1 LWAGRSEGGGGKRMK
16 DIGRLGVWIFP
27 DALSAREI
35 AELAQGVERLGYAT
49 LWYPEGT
56 GFETFAFGGF
66 VLSETDRLR
75 AASGIANI
83 YARDAVTAI
92 SGHNSLNKL
101 HGDRYILGLG
111 VSHIPLVEGFRGH
124 TYTKPVTTMRAY
136 LDAMEAAELSITA
149 PERNIVLAAL
159 GPNMLALAR
168 DRTKGAHPYLVT
180 PEHTARAREILGP
193 DAWLCVEQKIC
204 LTTDAAQARG
214 IAANVLALYLPWP
227 NYRNNWLRLGFTEE
241 ELSGRGSDRFLD
253 AMVASGSAADVRSRL
268 QAHFDAG
275 ANHVCVQ
282 PLNAD
287 GGSAVDWRA
296 LEAVAEI

>member
-1 LWAGRSEGGGGKRMK
+1 MK
-16 DIGRLGVWIFP
+16 NIGRLGVWISP

-35 AELAQGVERLGYAT
+35 AELAQGAERLDYDT
-49 LWYPEGT
+49 LWYPEGI
-56 GFETFAFGGF
+56 GFETFGFGGF
-66 VLSETDRLR
+66 ILSETGRLR

-92 SGHNSLNKL
+92 AGHHTLNKA
-101 HGDRYILGLG
+101 HGDRFILGLG

-124 TYTKPVTTMRAY
+124 TYGKPVATMRAY
-136 LDAMEAAELSITA
+136 LDAMDAAELSITA

-204 LTTDAAQARG
+204 FTMDAALAREV
-214 IAANVLALYLPWP
+214 AASVLSLYLPLP
-227 NYRNNWLRLGFTEE
+227 NYRNNWLSLGFTED
-241 ELSGRGSDRFLD
+241 ELSGCGSDRFLD
-253 AMVASGSAADVRSRL
+253 AMVAWGSVADVRARL
-268 QAHFDAG
+268 KAHFDAG

-282 PLNAD
+282 PLNPND
-287 GGSAVDWRA
+287 SGRVDWKA
-296 LEAVAEI
+296 LEAVAGI

>member
-1 LWAGRSEGGGGKRMK
+1 MK

-35 AELAQGVERLGYAT
+35 AELAQGAERLNYDT
-49 LWYPEGT
+49 LWYPEGI
-56 GFETFAFGGF
+56 GFETFGFGGF

-83 YARDAVTAI
+83 YARDAITAI
-92 SGHNSLNKL
+92 AGHNTLNMV
-101 HGDRYILGLG
+101 HGDRFILGLG

-124 TYTKPVTTMRAY
+124 TYGKPVTTMRAY
-136 LDAMEAAELSITA
+136 LDAMEAAELSVTV

-159 GPNMLALAR
+159 GPNMLALAKE
-168 DRTKGAHPYLVT
+168 RTKGAHPYLVT

-193 DAWLCVEQKIC
+193 DAWLCVEQKTC
-204 LTTDAAQARG
+204 LTSDAKQAREV
-214 IAANVLALYLPWP
+214 AAKVLSIYLPWP
-227 NYRNNWLRLGFTEE
+227 NYRNNWSRLGFTEE
-241 ELSGRGSDRFLD
+241 DLSGRGSDRFLD
-253 AMVASGSAADVRSRL
+253 AMVASGSAAEVRARL

-282 PLNAD
+282 PLHPD
-287 GGSAVDWRA
+287 GNGLVDWKA
-296 LEAVAEI
+296 LEAIAGI